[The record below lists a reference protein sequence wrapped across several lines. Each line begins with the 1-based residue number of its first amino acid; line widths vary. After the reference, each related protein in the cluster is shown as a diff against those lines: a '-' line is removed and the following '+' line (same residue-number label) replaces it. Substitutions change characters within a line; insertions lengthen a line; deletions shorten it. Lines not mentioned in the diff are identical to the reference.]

1 MDAATTASTR
11 WPAVVWDAAVL
22 RGIDARA
29 RAEIEAAGQL
39 RRLRRD
45 EVVYRPGEPA
55 DALYVVVEGTCALH
69 AVRRGEADASVIRRS
84 ARGEIFGEE
93 ATVVAFGV
101 RQMEA
106 RCEEAGV
113 VAEVPLT
120 VLRRA
125 IGRTGGGEL
134 AARLERALKRAATV
148 DLLRTTSFTR
158 ALPERDI

>member
-1 MDAATTASTR
+1 
-11 WPAVVWDAAVL
+11 L
-22 RGIDARA
+22 
-29 RAEIEAAGQL
+29 Q
-39 RRLRRD
+39 
-45 EVVYRPGEPA
+45 
-55 DALYVVVEGTCALH
+55 
-69 AVRRGEADASVIRRS
+69 AVRRGEADASVIRT
-84 ARGEIFGEE
+84 AGPGEIFGEE

-106 RCEEAGV
+106 RCEDPGA

-134 AARLERALKRAATV
+134 ASRLERALKRAATV

-158 ALPERDI
+158 VLPERDVEILLDAVRHVEVPRGEHVYREGDVADHAYLVADG